1 MIHGIGTDLVAVA
14 RIADLHAR
22 YGDRLAR
29 RILSQEEFA
38 EYRRAAAPDRFLAK
52 RFAAKEALAKAL
64 GTGLRAPV
72 TLGNI
77 SVRHDELGRP
87 AYAVTPPLADWL
99 RARGIGRLHLSLSD
113 ERGHALAFAIAED
126 ETCLI

>member
-1 MIHGIGTDLVAVA
+1 MIYGIGTDLVAIA
-14 RIADLHAR
+14 RIADLHVR
-22 YGDRLAR
+22 FGERFAR
-29 RILSQEEFA
+29 RLLAEEEWL
-38 EYRRAAAPDRFLAK
+38 EYARATMPVRFLAK

-77 SVRHDELGRP
+77 AVRHDALGRP
-87 AYAVTPPLADWL
+87 AYAATAPLADWL

-113 ERGHALAFAIAED
+113 ERDHALAFAIVET
-126 ETCLI
+126 ETC

>member
-1 MIHGIGTDLVAVA
+1 VIHGIGTDLVAVA
-14 RIADLHAR
+14 RITDLRAR
-22 YGDRLAR
+22 FGERLAR
-29 RILSQEEFA
+29 RLLTDA
-38 EYRRAAAPDRFLAK
+38 EMREYTHAAAPERFLAK

-77 SVRHDELGRP
+77 GISHDPLGRP
-87 AYAVTPPLADWL
+87 AYTVTAPLADWL

-113 ERGHALAFAIAED
+113 EHDHALAFAIAET
-126 ETCLI
+126 ETC

>member
-14 RIADLHAR
+14 RIAALHER
-22 YGDRLAR
+22 FGERFAR
-29 RILSQEEFA
+29 RLLADEEWADFLQA
-38 EYRRAAAPDRFLAK
+38 SMPARFLAK

-77 SVRHDELGRP
+77 AVRHDALGRP
-87 AYAVTPPLADWL
+87 VYVAMAQLSEWMRL
-99 RARGIGRLHLSLSD
+99 RGIGRLHLSLSD
-113 ERGHALAFAIAED
+113 EREHALAFAIVET
-126 ETCLI
+126 ETC